1 MEGALFVIWVKF
13 MGVVMV
19 FKLMGPDL
27 LAAFTNAQK
36 TKTLNENIVYLT
48 ITLVIMLVL
57 AGMAFG
63 DPPRWMI
70 RV

>member
-1 MEGALFVIWVKF
+1 MGTLLVLWVKF

-27 LAAFTNAQK
+27 LAAFNNAQR

-48 ITLVIMLVL
+48 IMLVVML
-57 AGMAFG
+57 VFAGMAFG
-63 DPPRWMI
+63 DPPSWMI

>member
-1 MEGALFVIWVKF
+1 MGTLLLLWVKF

-27 LAAFTNAQK
+27 LAAFNNAQR

-48 ITLVIMLVL
+48 IMLVVML
-57 AGMAFG
+57 VFAGMAFG

>member
-1 MEGALFVIWVKF
+1 MGTMLILWVKF

-27 LAAFTNAQK
+27 LAAFNNAQR

-48 ITLVIMLVL
+48 IMLVVMLVL

>member
-1 MEGALFVIWVKF
+1 MGTLLLLWVKF

-27 LAAFTNAQK
+27 LAAVNNAQR

-48 ITLVIMLVL
+48 IMLVVMLVL

>member
-1 MEGALFVIWVKF
+1 MGTMLILWVKF

-19 FKLMGPDL
+19 FKLLGPDL
-27 LAAFTNAQK
+27 LAAFANAQR

-48 ITLVIMLVL
+48 IMLVVML
-57 AGMAFG
+57 VFAGMAFG

>member
-1 MEGALFVIWVKF
+1 MGTLLVLWVKF

-27 LAAFTNAQK
+27 LAAFNNAQR

-48 ITLVIMLVL
+48 IMLVVML
-57 AGMAFG
+57 VFAGMAFG

>member
-1 MEGALFVIWVKF
+1 MGTMLILWVKF

-19 FKLMGPDL
+19 FKLLGPDL
-27 LAAFTNAQK
+27 LTAFNNAQR

-48 ITLVIMLVL
+48 IMLVVML
-57 AGMAFG
+57 VFAGMAFG

>member
-1 MEGALFVIWVKF
+1 MGTMLILWVKF
-13 MGVVMV
+13 MGVAMV

-27 LAAFTNAQK
+27 LAAFNNAQR

-48 ITLVIMLVL
+48 ITLVVMLIL
-57 AGMAFG
+57 AAMAFG
-63 DPPRWMI
+63 DPPSWMI

>member
-1 MEGALFVIWVKF
+1 MGTLLLLWVKF

-27 LAAFTNAQK
+27 LAAFNNAQR

-48 ITLVIMLVL
+48 IMLVVMLIL

>member
-1 MEGALFVIWVKF
+1 MGTMLVLWVKF

-27 LAAFTNAQK
+27 LAAFANAQR

-48 ITLVIMLVL
+48 IMLVVML
-57 AGMAFG
+57 VFAGMAFG

>member
-1 MEGALFVIWVKF
+1 MGTMLILWLKF

-27 LAAFTNAQK
+27 LAAFANAQR

-48 ITLVIMLVL
+48 IMLVVML
-57 AGMAFG
+57 VFAGMAFG

>member
-1 MEGALFVIWVKF
+1 MGTLLVLWVKF

-27 LAAFTNAQK
+27 LAAFNNAQR
-36 TKTLNENIVYLT
+36 TKTLNQNIVYLT
-48 ITLVIMLVL
+48 IMLVVML
-57 AGMAFG
+57 VFAGMAFG

>member
-27 LAAFTNAQK
+27 LAAFNNAQR

-48 ITLVIMLVL
+48 IMLVVML
-57 AGMAFG
+57 VFAGMAFG

>member
-1 MEGALFVIWVKF
+1 MGTMLLLWVKF
-13 MGVVMV
+13 MGAVMV

-27 LAAFTNAQK
+27 FSAFTQAQK
-36 TKTLNENIVYLT
+36 TKTLNENVVYLT
-48 ITLVIMLVL
+48 ISLVVMLVL

-63 DPPRWMI
+63 DPPSWMI

>member
-1 MEGALFVIWVKF
+1 MGTLLVLWVKF

-19 FKLMGPDL
+19 FKLMGPYL
-27 LAAFTNAQK
+27 LAAFNNAQR

-48 ITLVIMLVL
+48 IMLVVML
-57 AGMAFG
+57 VFAGMAFG
-63 DPPRWMI
+63 DPPSWMI

>member
-1 MEGALFVIWVKF
+1 MGTLLLLWVKF
-13 MGVVMV
+13 MGVIMV

-27 LAAFTNAQK
+27 LAAFNNAQR

-48 ITLVIMLVL
+48 IMLVVMLVL

>member
-1 MEGALFVIWVKF
+1 MGTMLILWVKF

-19 FKLMGPDL
+19 FKLLGPDL
-27 LAAFTNAQK
+27 LAAFNNAQR

-48 ITLVIMLVL
+48 IMLVVML
-57 AGMAFG
+57 VFAGMAFG

>member
-1 MEGALFVIWVKF
+1 MGTLLVLWVKF

-19 FKLMGPDL
+19 FKLLGPDL
-27 LAAFTNAQK
+27 LAAFNNAQR

-48 ITLVIMLVL
+48 IMLVVML
-57 AGMAFG
+57 VFAGMAFG
-63 DPPRWMI
+63 DPPSWMI

>member
-1 MEGALFVIWVKF
+1 MGTMLILWVKF

-27 LAAFTNAQK
+27 LAAFNNAQR

-48 ITLVIMLVL
+48 ITLVVMLIL
-57 AGMAFG
+57 AAMAFG
-63 DPPRWMI
+63 DPPSWMI

>member
-1 MEGALFVIWVKF
+1 MGTLLLLWVKF

-27 LAAFTNAQK
+27 LAAFNNAQR

-48 ITLVIMLVL
+48 IMLVVML
-57 AGMAFG
+57 VFAGMAFG
-63 DPPRWMI
+63 DPPSWMI

>member
-27 LAAFTNAQK
+27 LAAFNNAQR

-48 ITLVIMLVL
+48 IMLVVML
-57 AGMAFG
+57 VFAGMAFG
-63 DPPRWMI
+63 DPPSWMI

>member
-1 MEGALFVIWVKF
+1 MGTILILWVKF

-27 LAAFTNAQK
+27 LAAFNNAQR

-48 ITLVIMLVL
+48 IMLVVML
-57 AGMAFG
+57 VFAGMAFG

>member
-1 MEGALFVIWVKF
+1 MGTMLILWVKF

-27 LAAFTNAQK
+27 LAAFANAQR

-48 ITLVIMLVL
+48 IMLVVML
-57 AGMAFG
+57 VFAGMAFG

>member
-1 MEGALFVIWVKF
+1 MGTMLILWVQF
-13 MGVVMV
+13 MGVAMV

-27 LAAFTNAQK
+27 LAAFNNAQR

-48 ITLVIMLVL
+48 IMLVVML
-57 AGMAFG
+57 VFAGMAFG

>member
-1 MEGALFVIWVKF
+1 MGTLLLLWVKF

-27 LAAFTNAQK
+27 LAAFNNAQR
-36 TKTLNENIVYLT
+36 TNTLNENIVYLT
-48 ITLVIMLVL
+48 IMLVVMLVL

-63 DPPRWMI
+63 DPPRWMM

>member
-1 MEGALFVIWVKF
+1 MGTLFLLWVKF
-13 MGVVMV
+13 MGVIMV

-27 LAAFTNAQK
+27 LSAFHNAQK
-36 TKTLNENIVYLT
+36 TKTLNENVVYLT
-48 ITLVIMLVL
+48 IMLVVMCVL

>member
-1 MEGALFVIWVKF
+1 MGTMLVLWVKF

-27 LAAFTNAQK
+27 LAAFNNAQR

-48 ITLVIMLVL
+48 IMLVVML
-57 AGMAFG
+57 VFAGMAFG

>member
-1 MEGALFVIWVKF
+1 MGTMLILWVKF
-13 MGVVMV
+13 MGVAMV

-27 LAAFTNAQK
+27 LAAFNNAQR

-48 ITLVIMLVL
+48 IMLVVMLVL

-63 DPPRWMI
+63 DPPSWMI

>member
-1 MEGALFVIWVKF
+1 MGTMLILWVKF

-27 LAAFTNAQK
+27 LAAFNNAQK

-48 ITLVIMLVL
+48 IMLVVML
-57 AGMAFG
+57 VFAGMAFG

>member
-1 MEGALFVIWVKF
+1 MGTMLVLWVKF

-27 LAAFTNAQK
+27 LAAFNNAQK

-48 ITLVIMLVL
+48 IMLVVML
-57 AGMAFG
+57 VFAGMAFG

>member
-1 MEGALFVIWVKF
+1 MGTMLILWVKF

-27 LAAFTNAQK
+27 LAAFNNAQR

-48 ITLVIMLVL
+48 IMLVVML
-57 AGMAFG
+57 VFAGMAFG

>member
-1 MEGALFVIWVKF
+1 MGTMLILWVKF
-13 MGVVMV
+13 MGVAMV

-27 LAAFTNAQK
+27 LAAFNNAQR

-48 ITLVIMLVL
+48 IMLVVML
-57 AGMAFG
+57 VFAGMAFG

>member
-1 MEGALFVIWVKF
+1 MGTLIVLWVKF

-27 LAAFTNAQK
+27 LAAFNNAQR

-48 ITLVIMLVL
+48 IMLVVML
-57 AGMAFG
+57 VFAGMAFG

>member
-1 MEGALFVIWVKF
+1 MGTMLILWVKF

-19 FKLMGPDL
+19 FKLLGPDL
-27 LAAFTNAQK
+27 LTAFNNAQR

-48 ITLVIMLVL
+48 IMLVVML
-57 AGMAFG
+57 VFAGMAFG
-63 DPPRWMI
+63 DPPSWMI

>member
-1 MEGALFVIWVKF
+1 
-13 MGVVMV
+13 MGVVVV

-27 LAAFTNAQK
+27 LAAFNNAQR
-36 TKTLNENIVYLT
+36 TNTLNENIVYLT
-48 ITLVIMLVL
+48 IMLVVMLVL